1 MSIEKHEPRWNLKN
15 HEFEDIFQIAVDIE
29 QGGYDFYS
37 RVVDASDDPRVRNEL
52 KYLRDE
58 EAKHKEFFSKQ
69 LKKRGVSPDHKIDQK
84 LQRILEEEFLKPIE
98 GLYASKKITKSDE
111 VLKFGVDLEQKTID
125 LYSSIKENQID
136 SALIRSLD
144 QIIEEEKKHKRKL
157 NIILAY

>member
-1 MSIEKHEPRWNLKN
+1 MSIEKQEPRWNLRN
-15 HEFEDIFQIAVDIE
+15 HELEDIFQIAVAIE

-37 RVVDASDDPRVRNEL
+37 RVIDASDNPRVKNRL

-58 EAKHKEFFSKQ
+58 EVRHKEFFSEQ
-69 LKKRGVSPDHKIDQK
+69 LKKRGVSTDHKISQK
-84 LQRILEEEFLKPIE
+84 LQKILEEEFLKPIE
-98 GLYASKKITKSDE
+98 KLYASKKITKNDE

-125 LYSSIKENQID
+125 LYISIKENQND